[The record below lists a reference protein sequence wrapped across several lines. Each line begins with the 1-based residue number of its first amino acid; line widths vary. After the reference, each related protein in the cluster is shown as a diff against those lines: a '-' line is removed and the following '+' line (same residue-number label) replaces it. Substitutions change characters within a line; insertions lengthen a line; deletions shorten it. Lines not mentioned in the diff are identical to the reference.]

1 MLTQD
6 DRNGSLS
13 GDLVNLNKSRVAG
26 EGDAVSKYNID
37 QELAKIAKIKM
48 PDNPA
53 LLPLMNRIIGLSK
66 CRTDDTVVVTWHKT
80 PGYGGAVLD
89 TLVIEPV
96 HHKGELPCMVLYHG
110 GGFVLKASF
119 AHHSM
124 AKLYASWLPCK
135 VIYTDYRL
143 APKYPFPVPAEDCYC
158 TYKWALEHTDGAHMI
173 IAGDSAGGDLAL
185 AVSLMAR
192 DRGLRMPDAELLVYP
207 VTDRRMTTISMK
219 KYVDTPVFDAKLS
232 KMMWDAYLGNRQPE
246 RIEYASP
253 LEAASFARFPPTYIE
268 VAQFDALHDEGVLLY
283 QKLREQEIPVEL
295 YEVNGACHGF
305 ETATKSNLL
314 KTCMERRI
322 DWLRFALNNVDK
334 EA

>member
-1 MLTQD
+1 MP
-6 DRNGSLS
+6 
-13 GDLVNLNKSRVAG
+13 
-26 EGDAVSKYNID
+26 KYNID
-37 QELAKIAKIKM
+37 QELAGIARIKM

-53 LLPLMNRIIGLSK
+53 LLPLMNRIIGFSK
-66 CRTDDTVVVTWHKT
+66 CRSDDKVVVTRHKT
-80 PGYGGAVLD
+80 PGYGGASLD

-96 HHKGELPCMVLYHG
+96 HHTGELPCMVLYHG

-124 AKLYASWLPCK
+124 AKLYASSLPCR

-143 APKYPFPVPAEDCYC
+143 APEHPFPVPAEDCFC
-158 TYKWALEHTDGAHMI
+158 TYEWALEQAGSAPVI
-173 IAGDSAGGDLAL
+173 IAGDSAGGALAL
-185 AVSLMAR
+185 AVTLMAR

-207 VTDRRMTTISMK
+207 VTDRRMETDSMK
-219 KYVDTPVFDAKLS
+219 KYVDAPVFDAKLTA
-232 KMMWDAYLGNRQPE
+232 MMWDAYLGHRQPE

-253 LEAASFARFPPTYIE
+253 LEAASFDRFPPAYIE
-268 VAQFDALHDEGVLLY
+268 VAQFDALRDEGVLLC
-283 QKLREQEIPVEL
+283 QKLKEQGIQAEY

-314 KTCMERRI
+314 KTCVERRI
-322 DWLRFALNNVDK
+322 DWLRLALNDEDK